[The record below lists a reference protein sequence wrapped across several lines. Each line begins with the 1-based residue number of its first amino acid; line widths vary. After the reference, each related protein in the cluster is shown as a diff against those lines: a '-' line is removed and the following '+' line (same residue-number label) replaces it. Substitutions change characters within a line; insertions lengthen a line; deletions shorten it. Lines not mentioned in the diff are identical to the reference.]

1 MTALFTYNKM
11 NSMKKYAKFV
21 AGAIAFFLFA
31 SAVSAQAITTA
42 SAYFKTVSEYY
53 ATLKDYEAD
62 FDIRADKR
70 DMAGKVSYKK
80 PDLLRMDFTS
90 PAEQVIVFN
99 GDMLTVY
106 LPEEAAVLQQSVKSE
121 GSGNAANL
129 NTAQGLSLLSRYYVV
144 AYEVGQEPVLLEEG
158 SSEKVVKLVLSRR
171 NSSEAFRYIKLAI
184 NAETKLIRRVEA
196 ATSHGETFVFNFT
209 GYKINS
215 DISDQ
220 RFIYDPPSSANNY
233 NNFLFSE

>member
-1 MTALFTYNKM
+1 
-11 NSMKKYAKFV
+11 MKKFIKSFSVAFV
-21 AGAIAFFLFA
+21 CFV
-31 SAVSAQAITTA
+31 VSATVYAQSITTA
-42 SAYFKTVSEYY
+42 SAYFKTISEYY

-62 FDIRADKR
+62 FDIRADKK
-70 DMAGKVSYKK
+70 DMSGKVSYKK
-80 PDLLRMDFTS
+80 PDLLRMDFTF

-106 LPEEAAVLQQSVKSE
+106 LPDASAVLQQSVKSD
-121 GSGNAANL
+121 GGNAASL

-144 AYEVGQEPVLLEEG
+144 AYETGQDPVPLEEG
-158 SSEKVVKLVLSRR
+158 SSERVVKLVLSRR

-196 ATSHGETFVFNFT
+196 VTSRGESFVFNFT
-209 GYKINS
+209 GYKLNS

>member
-1 MTALFTYNKM
+1 
-11 NSMKKYAKFV
+11 MKKYLKNAAALFV
-21 AGAIAFFLFA
+21 FVL
-31 SAVSAQAITTA
+31 VSAAASSQAITTA
-42 SAYFKTVSEYY
+42 GAYFKTVSEYY

-62 FDIRADKR
+62 FDIRADKQ

-99 GDMLTVY
+99 GDLLTVY
-106 LPEEAAVLQQSVKSE
+106 LPDPPAVLQQSVKSE
-121 GSGNAANL
+121 GGNAAGL
-129 NTAQGLSLLSRYYVV
+129 NTAQGLSLMSRYYVV
-144 AYEVGQEPVLLEEG
+144 AYETGQDPVPLEEG
-158 SSEKVVKLVLSRR
+158 SAERVVKLILTRR

-184 NAETKLIRRVEA
+184 NADTKLIRRVEA
-196 ATSHGETFVFNFT
+196 VTSRGETFMFNFT
-209 GYKINS
+209 GYRLNE